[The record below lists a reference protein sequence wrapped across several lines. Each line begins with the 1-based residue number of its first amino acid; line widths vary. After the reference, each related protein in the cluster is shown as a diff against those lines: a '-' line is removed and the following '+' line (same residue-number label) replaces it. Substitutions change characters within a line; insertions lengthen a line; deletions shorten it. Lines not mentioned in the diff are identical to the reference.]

1 MSPRLRK
8 NDRIGGFTLVEL
20 IVAVSVIA
28 TVAVVG
34 VVYGNG
40 YKTSQYNAKRLS
52 DIDTLKVA
60 ADGYYRSKGDYP
72 EPTGNRIYFDS
83 NGAYA
88 HSATGSYGVSSTA
101 TTDLFGAEFLA
112 EVPNDPDTGNAYG
125 YGKRKDG
132 VAGYDFAA
140 VDRRSDAYY
149 AYVRGTYDATS
160 LSSLI
165 REYNGPGFVEDG
177 KTDRLPYNPYEKKI
191 TAKIASYSGTVTV
204 SPASSLTGELSEG
217 DTVTVPSGG
226 FAVLHVSDGTEA
238 RIGSATNQ
246 SVLRLESLSTNDSKG
261 FLTKVRFALND
272 GEIWTKAP
280 KLRED
285 RGDRSELEI
294 VSGSAVASV
303 RGTVFGVKNAAASTD
318 VTLAVGELALTA
330 NGNPVSAAG
339 VSDGMLTVDEGGAP
353 MRVSIPDYV
362 GSPTVS
368 PAPDA
373 SSRLSPWGGAKK
385 GARAKLKKLSRIA
398 GTYWI
403 VFNNDRNF
411 TRLVIPASEI
421 SDLPDTDYAIFGTGM
436 VRLSFSGAYLPA
448 YPQSD
453 SDSGLK
459 RLPLRFE
466 NADGAFAETEVVIP
480 AANDFELDEDSIP
493 QGWSMDCAGST
504 TWFVRLGCQPK
515 NLVAYAPYDKFD
527 STMRI
532 GDINMYDRMGRPL
545 KIASQAVASTS
556 LVGTP
561 YRASFDRNAASASDS
576 MGFRTTAT
584 GIRGVG
590 LDVDANRDDFVAY
603 DLSIFDINPSVSQV
617 SVDVGVQLSAIR
629 RSMSGI
635 SSTDADS
642 NHRKA
647 YLWSLSDGTSAYY
660 KVENSV
666 GGSETKTLVL
676 ENADGTPAITYPV
689 PAQLLTAPN
698 QKLRVSTIFLRA
710 A

>member
-1 MSPRLRK
+1 MSSRLRK
-8 NDRIGGFTLVEL
+8 NGRIGGFTLVEM

-40 YKTSQYNAKRLS
+40 YKASQYNAKRLS
-52 DIDTLKVA
+52 DVDTLKVA

-140 VDRRSDAYY
+140 VDRRADGYY
-149 AYVRGTYDATS
+149 AYVRGTYDASSLTS
-160 LSSLI
+160 LV

-177 KTDRLPYNPYEKKI
+177 KADRLPYNPFEKKI
-191 TAKIASYSGTVTV
+191 TAKIASYSGAVTV
-204 SPASSLTGELSEG
+204 SPANSLTGELSEG
-217 DTVTVPSGG
+217 DTVTVPAGG

-238 RIGSATNQ
+238 RIGSSSAQ
-246 SVLRLESLSTNDSKG
+246 SVLKLESLSTNDSKG

-272 GEIWTKAP
+272 GEIWAKAP

-294 VSGSAVASV
+294 VSGTAVASV
-303 RGTVFGVKNAAASTD
+303 RGTVFGVRNTASSTD

-330 NGNPVSAAG
+330 NGSPVSAPG
-339 VSDGMLTVDEGGAP
+339 VSGGTLTVAEGSDP
-353 MRVSIPDYV
+353 LRISIPDSL
-362 GSPTVS
+362 GAPPTVS
-368 PAPDA
+368 PAPEA
-373 SSRLSPWGGAKK
+373 SSSLSPWAMAKK
-385 GARAKLKKLSRIA
+385 GARAKLKRISRTS
-398 GTYWI
+398 GTYWV
-403 VFNNDRNF
+403 VFNNDRRF
-411 TRLVIPASEI
+411 TRMVLPLSEFGMAD
-421 SDLPDTDYAIFGTGM
+421 SSFSIFGTGM
-436 VRLSFSGAYLPA
+436 VRLSFSAPNLPA
-448 YPQSD
+448 YPTAGTP
-453 SDSGLK
+453 SGLL
-459 RLPLRFE
+459 RLPIRFE
-466 NADGAFAETEVVIP
+466 NDDGALAETEIVVP
-480 AANDFELDEDSIP
+480 TTSDFELDEDSIP
-493 QGWSMDCAGST
+493 QGWSMDCAVST

-556 LVGTP
+556 LMGTP

-584 GIRGVG
+584 GIRGV
-590 LDVDANRDDFVAY
+590 
-603 DLSIFDINPSVSQV
+603 
-617 SVDVGVQLSAIR
+617 
-629 RSMSGI
+629 
-635 SSTDADS
+635 
-642 NHRKA
+642 
-647 YLWSLSDGTSAYY
+647 
-660 KVENSV
+660 
-666 GGSETKTLVL
+666 
-676 ENADGTPAITYPV
+676 
-689 PAQLLTAPN
+689 
-698 QKLRVSTIFLRA
+698 
-710 A
+710 